1 LNQLVKGYKIVIYSA
16 ILLIQEVK
24 ELRVANKRLTR
35 KKSRRRTQLQ
45 RRGVLQVQEG
55 QDRISEIESREQE
68 NMQQDIDQ
76 GRRRAPPTCSSCH
89 IQGYTIRQYRQTQ
102 RIS

>member
-1 LNQLVKGYKIVIYSA
+1 MAMHSA
-16 ILLIQEVK
+16 VLLTQEVK
-24 ELRVANKRLTR
+24 ELRAANERLTR

-55 QDRISEIESREQE
+55 QNRISEIESREQE
-68 NMQQDIDQ
+68 NMQQDVDQ
-76 GRRRAPPTCSSCH
+76 GRRRVPPTCSSCH